1 MDFIKSDKLIYEY
14 KIYNEDKGQ
23 HDSMRALDG
32 VSLNVPEGQFLAVL
46 GHNGSG
52 KSTLAKHINALLLPS
67 EGTMYVNGMDTSDE
81 DCLWKI
87 RQSAGM
93 VFQNPDNQLIANVV
107 EEDIAFGPENL
118 GIESSEIRKR
128 VSDALE
134 TVGMTK
140 FRRSAPSMLSG
151 GQKQRIA
158 IAGILAMKPR
168 CIVLDEPTAMLDP
181 VGRKNVMETII
192 RLNREEHITIVLITH
207 YMEEAALADRV
218 VVMDAGKPVMDG
230 TPIEVFSK
238 VDEMKRLR
246 LDVPQATEL
255 IYELNKWDFELK
267 KDVLTMED
275 AVDALLKHG
284 FKGDIN
290 DIDIVRTQKEKENSE
305 TAIAVRDLTYIYGKN
320 TAFERV
326 ALSNVSFEIYKGEF
340 IGLIG
345 HTGSGKSTLIQHL
358 NGLIKTENGKIFAEG
373 KDITDSKQSLTDIR
387 QKIGLVF
394 QYPEHQLFEETIY
407 KDVAFG
413 PKNMGI
419 SGDELRER
427 VRESLELVGMDESFF
442 EKSPFE
448 LSGGQKRRVAIAGVL
463 AMKPSVL
470 ILDEP
475 AAGLD
480 PYARDEILNNIK
492 NMHERLGITVILV
505 SHSMEDISR
514 LADRILVMN
523 NGEVEM
529 FDTVAKVFGNA
540 RRLSEIG
547 LAVPQIS
554 TIFDK
559 LRNEGIMLPRDVY
572 TVDDAVNVLSNLL
585 R

>member
-1 MDFIKSDKLIYEY
+1 
-14 KIYNEDKGQ
+14 
-23 HDSMRALDG
+23 
-32 VSLNVPEGQFLAVL
+32 
-46 GHNGSG
+46 
-52 KSTLAKHINALLLPS
+52 
-67 EGTMYVNGMDTSDE
+67 
-81 DCLWKI
+81 
-87 RQSAGM
+87 
-93 VFQNPDNQLIANVV
+93 
-107 EEDIAFGPENL
+107 
-118 GIESSEIRKR
+118 
-128 VSDALE
+128 
-134 TVGMTK
+134 
-140 FRRSAPSMLSG
+140 MLSG